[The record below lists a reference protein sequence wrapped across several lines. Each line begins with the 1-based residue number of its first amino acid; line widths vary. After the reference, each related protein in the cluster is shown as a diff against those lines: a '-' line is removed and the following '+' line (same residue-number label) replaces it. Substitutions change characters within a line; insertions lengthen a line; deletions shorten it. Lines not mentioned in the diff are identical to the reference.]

1 MKARCWCWGVRVDSA
16 CQAILGVEGGRVDWI
31 AVSRLKF
38 VVAIAFCGGLD
49 EGGPTLARI
58 RCIQIRNKCRKYEH
72 VRLPH
77 HCN

>member
-49 EGGPTLARI
+49 EGGCDVL
-58 RCIQIRNKCRKYEH
+58 CCWH
-72 VRLPH
+72 
-77 HCN
+77 